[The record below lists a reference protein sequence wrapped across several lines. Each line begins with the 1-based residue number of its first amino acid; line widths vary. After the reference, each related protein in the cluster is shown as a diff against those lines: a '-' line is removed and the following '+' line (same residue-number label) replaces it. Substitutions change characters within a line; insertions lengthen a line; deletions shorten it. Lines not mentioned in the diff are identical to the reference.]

1 MSEFVQLKSPYKIND
16 INLDRIA
23 TKEHHRK
30 NKLIVKIYYKPN
42 RSRHTDFLFQTP
54 EILLKKSIK
63 YNNKKGNYELN
74 IPFLGK
80 KQTQID
86 KFLEFIVDLEKKV
99 IEIIKKHKEWFSDNN
114 ISFKSILRYPDSK
127 EDLYKYI
134 KLKIDSDTLITKKGS
149 NIDLNNL
156 QKDFYVKCI
165 LKVSFIYVKDSF
177 ATINIY
183 PKLID
188 LRDKKEDLKFASES
202 ENESSIDSNEL
213 TTESEENNDESNIT
227 SSINVNENENE
238 NLDHNLETLKPIES
252 STIEIPSEIRD
263 NCGTKDMFN
272 SNLEEHNNEE
282 EIVEKENVE
291 EDSVEEDSVEEEIVV
306 EDINQSKQELD
317 LNSSSTNEN
326 KHALSEDDDKEL
338 SINNNLDTD
347 TSIMSN
353 INNSENILETYNNMR
368 ITNIDFNSEES
379 DDGSEEIDQDE
390 ISRFESELL
399 SKG

>member
-99 IEIIKKHKEWFSDNN
+99 IEIIKKHKEWFSNNN
-114 ISFKSILRYPDSK
+114 INFKSILRYPDSK
-127 EDLYKYI
+127 DDLYKYI
-134 KLKIDSDTLITKKGS
+134 RLKIDSDTLITKKGS

-213 TTESEENNDESNIT
+213 TTESEENNDENNKT
-227 SSINVNENENE
+227 SSINVNENENKND
-238 NLDHNLETLKPIES
+238 NLDHNLETLKQIES

-272 SNLEEHNNEE
+272 SNLEEHNNEKEIIE
-282 EIVEKENVE
+282 EG
-291 EDSVEEDSVEEEIVV
+291 IVV
-306 EDINQSKQELD
+306 EDMNQSKQELD
-317 LNSSSTNEN
+317 LNSSSNNESN
-326 KHALSEDDDKEL
+326 QILSEDDNNNEL

>member
-99 IEIIKKHKEWFSDNN
+99 IEIIKKHKEWFSNNN
-114 ISFKSILRYPDSK
+114 INFKSILRYPDSK
-127 EDLYKYI
+127 DDLYKYI
-134 KLKIDSDTLITKKGS
+134 RLKIDSDTLITKKGS

-213 TTESEENNDESNIT
+213 TTESEENNDENNKT
-227 SSINVNENENE
+227 SSINVNENENKND
-238 NLDHNLETLKPIES
+238 NLDHNLETLKQIES

-282 EIVEKENVE
+282 EL
-291 EDSVEEDSVEEEIVV
+291 VEEEIVV
-306 EDINQSKQELD
+306 EDMNQSKQELD
-317 LNSSSTNEN
+317 LNSSSTNESN
-326 KHALSEDDDKEL
+326 QILSEDDDNKEL

>member
-99 IEIIKKHKEWFSDNN
+99 IEIIKKHKEWFSNNN
-114 ISFKSILRYPDSK
+114 INFKSILRYPDSK
-127 EDLYKYI
+127 DDLYKYI
-134 KLKIDSDTLITKKGS
+134 RLKIDSDTLITKKGS

-213 TTESEENNDESNIT
+213 TTESEENNDENNKT
-227 SSINVNENENE
+227 SSINVNENENKND
-238 NLDHNLETLKPIES
+238 NLDLNLETLKQIES

-272 SNLEEHNNEE
+272 SNLEEHNNEK
-282 EIVEKENVE
+282 EIVEEG
-291 EDSVEEDSVEEEIVV
+291 IVV
-306 EDINQSKQELD
+306 EDMNQSKQELD
-317 LNSSSTNEN
+317 LNSSSTNESN
-326 KHALSEDDDKEL
+326 QILSEDDDNKEL

-379 DDGSEEIDQDE
+379 NDGSEEIDQDE

>member
-99 IEIIKKHKEWFSDNN
+99 IEIIKKHKEWFSNNN
-114 ISFKSILRYPDSK
+114 INFKSILRYPDSK
-127 EDLYKYI
+127 DDLYKYI
-134 KLKIDSDTLITKKGS
+134 RLKIDSDTLITKKGS

-213 TTESEENNDESNIT
+213 TTESEENNDENNKT
-227 SSINVNENENE
+227 SSINVNENENKND
-238 NLDHNLETLKPIES
+238 NLDHNLETLKQIES

-282 EIVEKENVE
+282 EIVE
-291 EDSVEEDSVEEEIVV
+291 EEIVV
-306 EDINQSKQELD
+306 EDMNQSKQELD
-317 LNSSSTNEN
+317 LNSSSTNESN
-326 KHALSEDDDKEL
+326 QILSEDDDNKEL

>member
-99 IEIIKKHKEWFSDNN
+99 IEIIKKHKEWFSNNN
-114 ISFKSILRYPDSK
+114 INFKSILRYPDSK
-127 EDLYKYI
+127 DDLYKYI
-134 KLKIDSDTLITKKGS
+134 RLKIDSDTLITKKGS

-213 TTESEENNDESNIT
+213 TTESEENNDENNKT
-227 SSINVNENENE
+227 SSINVNENENKND
-238 NLDHNLETLKPIES
+238 NLDHNLETLKQIES

-272 SNLEEHNNEE
+272 SNLEEHNNEKEIIE
-282 EIVEKENVE
+282 EG
-291 EDSVEEDSVEEEIVV
+291 IVV
-306 EDINQSKQELD
+306 EDMNQSKQELD
-317 LNSSSTNEN
+317 LNSSSTNESN
-326 KHALSEDDDKEL
+326 QILSEDDDNKEL

>member
-99 IEIIKKHKEWFSDNN
+99 IEIIKKHKEWFSNNN
-114 ISFKSILRYPDSK
+114 INFKSILRYPDSK
-127 EDLYKYI
+127 DDLYKYI
-134 KLKIDSDTLITKKGS
+134 RLKIDSDTLITKKGS

-213 TTESEENNDESNIT
+213 TTESEENNDESNVT
-227 SSINVNENENE
+227 SSINVNENENKND
-238 NLDHNLETLKPIES
+238 NLDHNLETLKQIES

-282 EIVEKENVE
+282 EIVEEG
-291 EDSVEEDSVEEEIVV
+291 IVV
-306 EDINQSKQELD
+306 EDMNQSKQELD
-317 LNSSSTNEN
+317 LNSSSNNESN
-326 KHALSEDDDKEL
+326 QILSEDDNNNEL

-390 ISRFESELL
+390 ISRFENELL

>member
-99 IEIIKKHKEWFSDNN
+99 IEIIKKHKEWFSNNN
-114 ISFKSILRYPDSK
+114 INFKSILRYPDSK
-127 EDLYKYI
+127 DDLYKYI
-134 KLKIDSDTLITKKGS
+134 RLKIDSDTLITKKGS

-213 TTESEENNDESNIT
+213 TTESEENNDENNKT
-227 SSINVNENENE
+227 SSINVNENENKND
-238 NLDHNLETLKPIES
+238 NLDHNLETLKQIES

-272 SNLEEHNNEE
+272 SNLEEHNNEK
-282 EIVEKENVE
+282 EIVEEG
-291 EDSVEEDSVEEEIVV
+291 IVV
-306 EDINQSKQELD
+306 EDMNQSKQELD
-317 LNSSSTNEN
+317 LNSSSTNESN
-326 KHALSEDDDKEL
+326 QILSEDDDNKEL